1 MAALSVNVACNVLV
15 PPETPL
21 PLIFSFWNTHDLT
34 VCIANSPLEDEAT
47 RLPLAFSL
55 WAASPAFS
63 GWSIGADG
71 RLVYSPGGYFRW
83 LGI

>member
-1 MAALSVNVACNVLV
+1 M
-15 PPETPL
+15 
-21 PLIFSFWNTHDLT
+21 LT
-34 VCIANSPLEDEAT
+34 VCVDGYVAQPESTKLPLFFSLWDAPMLAVSVSGFPLEDEDT
-47 RLPLAFSL
+47 CLPLAFSL
-55 WAASPAFS
+55 WTASPAFS